1 MAKRIKPETASDH
14 STYATDFF
22 QTDVDKV
29 RFYDDPMTDNI
40 VTAILALGTEMWS
53 NRRRTLVL
61 ERLLEQKG
69 VTRDMI
75 EGYMPTD
82 EDVAGWQTER
92 DRLVK
97 AIMGP
102 LMREG
107 RLAPST
113 DWQKDD
119 S

>member
-1 MAKRIKPETASDH
+1 MARRVSPETFSDQP
-14 STYATDFF
+14 TFATDFL

-29 RFYDDPMTDNI
+29 RFYEDPMTDNI
-40 VTAILALGTEMWS
+40 VTAILALGTEMWAH
-53 NRRRTLVL
+53 RRRTLVL

-69 VTRDMI
+69 VTAEMI
-75 EGYMPTD
+75 ESYMPTD

-92 DRLVK
+92 DRFVN

-107 RLAPST
+107 DLPPSA
-113 DWQKDD
+113 DWQKDE
-119 S
+119 